1 MEAQVRSMTPMT
13 DSTFWFLL
21 LVMLTGAA
29 GLGYQVVLILRGV
42 ISVAQDALNGCAR
55 DVR

>member
-1 MEAQVRSMTPMT
+1 MTPMS
-13 DSTFWFLL
+13 DGTFWFLL
-21 LVMLTGAA
+21 LVVLTGAA